1 MRILYILKH
10 DPWGIGGGC
19 YACHNYLEAFY
30 EVFKGSE
37 MEILVCAE
45 YLVYGKIGELPNVR
59 FIGVNERLLVSKLL
73 SPVTGEMHRFQS
85 VATKL
90 LKANQYD
97 LCIFDHNCIAGSLVK
112 LCKRRGVKT
121 IVLNHN
127 CEFEY
132 YRDNHP
138 SVLHR
143 MLLLPVVKQ
152 NERRAYQLCDYNIFL
167 TKEDKELFA
176 QFYGA
181 SDTTKVVGGCFMRK
195 GEQLDT
201 NALKPFNERKLKVV
215 ISGTIGNVQN
225 LDGIN
230 YFLNELYPC
239 VPKGMEVVI
248 AGKNPPAEL
257 VKRLKEFSNIELIAN
272 PRDMDA
278 VLRDCDIFLCPTRL
292 GGGMKLRVMDGL
304 RNGLPVIAHKVSAR
318 GYSAFY
324 ETGCLEA
331 FKGKEDFEK
340 ILIKLI
346 EDIKSSRINKED
358 IVAHTI
364 EELSFETAIVN
375 LKAIKMF

>member
-59 FIGVNERLLVSKLL
+59 FIGVNERQLVSKLL

>member
-1 MRILYILKH
+1 
-10 DPWGIGGGC
+10 
-19 YACHNYLEAFY
+19 
-30 EVFKGSE
+30 
-37 MEILVCAE
+37 
-45 YLVYGKIGELPNVR
+45 
-59 FIGVNERLLVSKLL
+59 
-73 SPVTGEMHRFQS
+73 MHRFQS
-85 VATKL
+85 VVTRL

-97 LCIFDHNCIAGSLVK
+97 LCIFDHNCVAGSLVK

-143 MLLLPVVKQ
+143 MLLLPVVKR
-152 NERRAYQLCDYNIFL
+152 NERQAYQLCDYNIFL

-201 NALKPFNERKLKVV
+201 NALKPFNERRLKAV

-239 VPKGMEVVI
+239 VPKDMDVVI

-257 VKRLKEFSNIELIAN
+257 IERLKRFGNIELIAN
-272 PRDMDA
+272 PKDMDA
-278 VLRDCDIFLCPTRL
+278 VLRDCDIYLCPTRL

-324 ETGCLEA
+324 EAGYLET
-331 FKGKEDFEK
+331 FKDKEDFEK

-358 IVAHTI
+358 IVACTMKK
-364 EELSFETAIVN
+364 LSFESAIVN
-375 LKAIKMF
+375 LESIKIL

>member
-19 YACHNYLEAFY
+19 YACCNYLEAFY
-30 EVFKGSE
+30 ELFKGSE

-59 FIGVNERLLVSKLL
+59 FIGVNERKLVSKLL

-85 VATKL
+85 VATKQ
-90 LKANQYD
+90 LKANYYD
-97 LCIFDHNCIAGSLVK
+97 LCIFDHNCIAGSLVQ
-112 LCKRRGVKT
+112 LCKKQGVKT
-121 IVLNHN
+121 VVLNHN

-138 SVLHR
+138 SLLNR
-143 MLLLPVVKQ
+143 MLFLPVVKQ
-152 NERRAYQLCDYNIFL
+152 NERKAYLYCDYNIFL
-167 TKEDKELFA
+167 TKEDRGVFRQL
-176 QFYGA
+176 YGI
-181 SDTTKVVGGCFMRK
+181 STVVTVIGGCFLKK
-195 GEQLDT
+195 GEQIET
-201 NALKPFNERKLKVV
+201 TVLKPFNKQKLKAV

-239 VPKGMEVVI
+239 VPKEMEVVI

-257 VKRLKEFSNIELIAN
+257 VERLKEFSNIELVAN

-318 GYSAFY
+318 GYSDFC

-331 FKGKEDFEK
+331 FEDKEGFET
-340 ILIKLI
+340 ILIRLI
-346 EDIKSSRINKED
+346 GDIKYSRIKKEY
-358 IVAHTI
+358 IVERTI
-364 EELSFETAIVN
+364 EKLSFETAVEK
-375 LKAIKMF
+375 LKAINIC

>member
-59 FIGVNERLLVSKLL
+59 FIGVNERQLVSKLL

-112 LCKRRGVKT
+112 LCKGRGVKT

-143 MLLLPVVKQ
+143 ILLLPVVKQ

-176 QFYGA
+176 QLYGA

-201 NALKPFNERKLKVV
+201 NALKPFNERKLKAV

>member
-1 MRILYILKH
+1 MKILYILKH
-10 DPWGIGGGC
+10 NPWGIGGGC
-19 YACHNYLEAFY
+19 YACRNYLEAFY

-37 MEILVCAE
+37 IEILVCAE
-45 YLVYGKIGELPNVR
+45 YLVHGKVGELPNVR
-59 FIGVNERLLVSKLL
+59 FIGVNERKLVSKLL

-85 VATKL
+85 VATKQ
-90 LKANQYD
+90 LKANHYD
-97 LCIFDHNCIAGSLVK
+97 LCIFDHNCIAGSLVQ
-112 LCKRRGVKT
+112 LCKKQGVKT
-121 IVLNHN
+121 VVLNHN

-138 SVLHR
+138 LLLNR
-143 MLLLPVVKQ
+143 MLFLPVVKQ
-152 NERRAYQLCDYNIFL
+152 NERKAYLYCDYNIFL
-167 TKEDKELFA
+167 TKEDRGVFG
-176 QFYGA
+176 QFYGISTA
-181 SDTTKVVGGCFMRK
+181 VTVIGGCFLKK
-195 GEQLDT
+195 GEQIET
-201 NALKPFNERKLKVV
+201 TALKPFNKQKLKVV

-239 VPKGMEVVI
+239 VPKEMEVVI

-257 VKRLKEFSNIELIAN
+257 VERLKEFSNIELIAN

-318 GYSAFY
+318 GYSDFC

-331 FKGKEDFEK
+331 FEDKEGFET
-340 ILIKLI
+340 ILIRLI
-346 EDIKSSRINKED
+346 GDIKYLRIKKEY
-358 IVAHTI
+358 IVGRTI
-364 EELSFETAIVN
+364 EKLSFETAVEK
-375 LKAIKMF
+375 LKAINIC

>member
-1 MRILYILKH
+1 MKILYILKH

-19 YACHNYLEAFY
+19 YACRNYLEAFY
-30 EVFKGSE
+30 ELFKGSE
-37 MEILVCAE
+37 IEILVCAE
-45 YLVYGKIGELPNVR
+45 YLVHGKMGELPNVH
-59 FIGVNERLLVSKLL
+59 FIGVNERKLVNKLL

-90 LKANQYD
+90 LKANHYD
-97 LCIFDHNCIAGSLVK
+97 WCIFDHNCIAGSLVK
-112 LCKRRGVKT
+112 LCKKQAVKT
-121 IVLNHN
+121 VVLNHN

-138 SVLHR
+138 SLLNR
-143 MLLLPVVKQ
+143 MLFLPVVKQ
-152 NERRAYQLCDYNIFL
+152 NERKAYLLCDYNLFL
-167 TKEDKELFA
+167 TKEDRELFG
-176 QFYGA
+176 QLYGI
-181 SDTTKVVGGCFMRK
+181 STTVTVIGGCFLKK
-195 GEQLDT
+195 GERIET
-201 NALKPFNERKLKVV
+201 TVLKPFNKQKLKVV

-239 VPKGMEVVI
+239 VLKDMDVVI

-257 VKRLKEFSNIELIAN
+257 VERLKEFGNIELIAD

-324 ETGCLEA
+324 ETGCLKA
-331 FKGKEDFEK
+331 FKDKEDFEK

-364 EELSFETAIVN
+364 EELSFETAVVN

>member
-143 MLLLPVVKQ
+143 ILLLPVVKQ

-176 QFYGA
+176 QLYGA

-201 NALKPFNERKLKVV
+201 NALKPFNERKLKAV

-346 EDIKSSRINKED
+346 GDIKSSRINKED